1 MRLTFLI
8 LLLINIALYPLVSGL
23 IGRPRDG
30 AEPLRLASQIQPER
44 IRLVAPGNAPPAADE
59 VEAAAQPDGDGAP
72 AVAGADAAPVCIVL
86 SGLVRTQVDTLGER
100 IRQQQVAAQLSEAE
114 QTETTA
120 WWVNIP
126 DLATRQLADRKMGE
140 LRALGV
146 RDMLVMA
153 QPEGTGS
160 AQQLAISL
168 GLFKTEA
175 AANELLATLT
185 GQGVRSAVITP
196 REGKAGHFRVELRGA
211 RPALDGLLSDTRDT
225 LAGIAPADC
234 P

>member
-44 IRLVAPGNAPPAADE
+44 IRLVAPDSAPPVAGDAAPAE
-59 VEAAAQPDGDGAP
+59 QPDAENTP
-72 AVAGADAAPVCIVL
+72 AVAGSAPACVVL
-86 SGLVRTQVDTLGER
+86 SGLVRTQVDALGER
-100 IRQQQVAAQLSEAE
+100 IREQQVAAQLSEAE

-126 DLATRQLADRKMGE
+126 DLSSRQLADRKMGE

-211 RPALDGLLSDTRDT
+211 RPALDGLLSDTRDM